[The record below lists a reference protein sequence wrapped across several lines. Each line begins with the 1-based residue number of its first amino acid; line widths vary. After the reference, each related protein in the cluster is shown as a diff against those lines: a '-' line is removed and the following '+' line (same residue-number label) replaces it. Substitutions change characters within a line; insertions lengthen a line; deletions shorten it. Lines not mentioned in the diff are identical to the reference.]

1 MTENEKM
8 NRVEL
13 LLKKIYKTPEP
24 MGLSFYWQKP
34 CTSQGLN
41 VQQTRQMEKP
51 IYFSVI
57 ND

>member
-24 MGLSFYWQKP
+24 MGLSLY
-34 CTSQGLN
+34 
-41 VQQTRQMEKP
+41 
-51 IYFSVI
+51 
-57 ND
+57 